1 MVELNEQ
8 QTIEARDALKTLL
21 SSGTHKIE
29 CLKADGSERIMNCTR
44 DPKLLKE
51 ELSEGL
57 LEGTKKDG
65 TPRKEAITSV
75 RAVDVEKGEWR
86 AFTIAR
92 VLKVNDMPFN
102 EYLKLHVQLV

>member
-8 QTIEARDALKTLL
+8 QSIEVRDALKALL

-29 CLKADGSERIMNCTR
+29 FLKADGSERVMNCTR
-44 DPKLLKE
+44 DPELLSE
-51 ELSEGL
+51 TLSEGL
-57 LEGTKKDG
+57 SEGTKKDG
-65 TPRKEAITSV
+65 TPKKEPTTSV

-86 AFTIAR
+86 AFTIAK